1 MPDSVAVIDPESG
14 LVVADVPVGAR
25 PETVAADDHTVWV
38 ANVADGTVS
47 QIDIDKRRVVATI
60 TPNIGVEALAAGAG
74 SAWIAD
80 SRRGRALRLDADL
93 GDVADS
99 VRLPTTTKTGL
110 PGTRR
115 AAALDRGSLWVASA
129 PLASVLRVDTRTR
142 RVSGRVDVGN
152 DPAGLAVGYGAV
164 WVADSLDNTVSRIV
178 PAGAGGAVTD
188 TIPLGN
194 GPGPIAAGEGAI
206 WVANSRDGT
215 VSRIDPAT
223 ASVEAKIEVGR
234 LPSGI
239 AVGAGAVW
247 VANSLS
253 GTVSRIDPRT
263 NRVTKTI
270 GLGGAPHSLAFAGGH
285 LWVSVQ
291 EAPPRPAPAGGP
303 SVARVLLEHDPVTS
317 DTAVLDDPQL
327 QHATCARL
335 MTHETRSG
343 SGAAELAPELAT

>member
-1 MPDSVAVIDPESG
+1 M
-14 LVVADVPVGAR
+14 
-25 PETVAADDHTVWV
+25 
-38 ANVADGTVS
+38 
-47 QIDIDKRRVVATI
+47 
-60 TPNIGVEALAAGAG
+60 
-74 SAWIAD
+74 
-80 SRRGRALRLDADL
+80 
-93 GDVADS
+93 
-99 VRLPTTTKTGL
+99 
-110 PGTRR
+110 
-115 AAALDRGSLWVASA
+115 
-129 PLASVLRVDTRTR
+129 
-142 RVSGRVDVGN
+142 
-152 DPAGLAVGYGAV
+152 
-164 WVADSLDNTVSRIV
+164 

-223 ASVEAKIEVGR
+223 AAVEATIQVGR

-270 GLGGAPHSLAFAGGH
+270 ELGGAPHSLAFAGGR

-291 EAPPRPAPAGGP
+291 EAPPSPAPAGGP

-317 DTAVLDDPQL
+317 DTGSARRPAASARDLRAAHDLREPQRL
-327 QHATCARL
+327 RRGRARARARHGTARSVRRRARL
-335 MTHETRSG
+335 HVPHPPRIPLL
-343 SGAAELAPELAT
+343 AAVR